1 MSHARKF
8 AGLLLALWVML
19 LAACATSPYHGAGK
33 TRSDALLHAQFEQ
46 ARQRSM
52 AKPER
57 RLIFTGAA
65 MHSQSKAFRN
75 DVLLAEKAV
84 LAIDP
89 DAIVFK
95 LSNPVAGQ
103 DADWPYATAENVERV
118 LRQVAALAGTADK
131 IVLLISTH
139 GNIGKLAVNFDGAE
153 YPYLDPRRL
162 NRALAALQDKP
173 TLLLLSAC
181 HSGSFVEPLNSP
193 SRIIL
198 TASAKDRNSFGC
210 QFHST
215 NTYFIDA
222 LLNQPAITGRSVVQL
237 MEQAKIEVDR
247 RERKQRL
254 SPPSLPQI
262 SVGSAVNAWAHE
274 PLRSWHSAR

>member
-1 MSHARKF
+1 MSHARTF
-8 AGLLLALWVML
+8 ARLLLALWAML
-19 LAACATSPYHGAGK
+19 LAACATSPYQGAGK
-33 TRSDALLHAQFEQ
+33 TRSDTLLQAQFEQ
-46 ARQRSM
+46 ARQRSV

-57 RLIFTGAA
+57 RLIFAGAA

-84 LAIDP
+84 LAIDSN
-89 DAIVFK
+89 AIVFK

-103 DADWPYATAENVERV
+103 DADWPYATAENVELV
-118 LRQVAALAGTADK
+118 LKQVAALAGAADK

-139 GNIGKLAVNFDGAE
+139 GNVGKLAVNFDGEE

-181 HSGSFVEPLNSP
+181 HSGSFVEPLNRP

-198 TASAKDRNSFGC
+198 TASAKDRSSFGC

-237 MEQAKIEVDR
+237 MEQAKIDVDR

-274 PLRSWHSAR
+274 PLRNWHSAR